1 VSFSVREAGVSV
13 VVSVWVDV
21 AAQTGPADMF
31 EANKNFDVCSSFKLL
46 GNIDKEGFWSD
57 IVTRSSTRLA
67 WERLDR

>member
-1 VSFSVREAGVSV
+1 VE
-13 VVSVWVDV
+13 V
-21 AAQTGPADMF
+21 AAETGIADVF
-31 EANKNFDVCSSFKLL
+31 EVNKNFDDCSSFKLL